1 MFRYK
6 IGPVHFI
13 IFLTL
18 LMASPGAMA
27 DRLRMA
33 TTTSTD
39 NSGLLRELNPVF
51 EQKYNARVDV
61 IVVGTGQA
69 LKLAENGDV
78 DIVFVHDPELEQAF
92 VDGGFGV
99 DRRYVM
105 YNDFILVG
113 PSSDPARVREA
124 DSAAAAFATIAE
136 TRAIFVSR
144 GDNSGTHQKEKRIWR
159 EAGIEPRGPW
169 YLAVGQGM
177 GVVLQIAHEREGYAL
192 TDRSTFI
199 AYAGRLEL
207 DMLLEGGPELHN
219 PYHIIAVNPERHPH
233 VRYDLAR
240 KYIDFITGESGQAVI
255 SNFQINS
262 NRLFFLSK

>member
-1 MFRYK
+1 MR
-6 IGPVHFI
+6 
-13 IFLTL
+13 LARL
-18 LMASPGAMA
+18 LIQVLVYWLAISFVQSVSAS

-51 EQKYNARVDV
+51 EQTYNARVDV
-61 IVVGTGQA
+61 ITVGTGQA

-78 DIVFVHDPELEQAF
+78 DIVFVHDPDLEQAF
-92 VDGGFGV
+92 VDAGFGV

-105 YNDFILVG
+105 YNDFIIIG
-113 PSSDPARVREA
+113 PSGDPARVREA
-124 DSAAAAFATIAE
+124 GSAADAFSKIAG
-136 TRAIFVSR
+136 TGAIFISR

-159 EAGIEPRGPW
+159 EAGIEPRGAW

-177 GVVLQIAHEREGYAL
+177 GVVLQIAHEREAYAL
-192 TDRSTFI
+192 ADRATFM
-199 AYAGRLEL
+199 AYAGRIEL
-207 DMLLEGGPELHN
+207 DILLEGGWALRN

-240 KYIDFITGESGQAVI
+240 KYIDFITGVSGQAI
-255 SNFQINS
+255 IRDFEINS
-262 NRLFFLSK
+262 NRLFFLPN